1 MQRNEFYLLLDDL
14 LGFDPGTLTGK
25 EVLSDLEEWDSLA
38 IVGFIALVDEEFSIA
53 VPPTRLRECQMVS
66 DLGDLAGL

>member
-14 LGFDPGTLTGK
+14 LGFDPGTLTGE

-38 IVGFIALVDEEFSIA
+38 IVGFIALIDEEFSIA
-53 VPPTRLRECQMVS
+53 VPPTRLRECRMVS